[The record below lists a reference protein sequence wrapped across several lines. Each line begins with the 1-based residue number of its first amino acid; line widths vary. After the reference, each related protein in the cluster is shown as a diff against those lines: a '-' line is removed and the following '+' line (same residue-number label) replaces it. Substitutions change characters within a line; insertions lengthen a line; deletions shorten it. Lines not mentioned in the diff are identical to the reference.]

1 MSLARHVL
9 IPVDFSS
16 LCERAAS
23 ALSDLAPVI
32 ERVTLVHV
40 HDEESEQAI
49 ATLNLTPDSPKA
61 SAKMKAALETQLAKW
76 GDEHLSS
83 IAKRDVEVVM
93 DDHPAEALCRRAA
106 ELDVSLIVIPTHGR
120 TGLAHLLMGSVAE
133 HVVQKAPCPV
143 LVVRRK

>member
-16 LCERAAS
+16 LCEKAAA
-23 ALSDLAPVI
+23 ALSDLSPVI

-40 HDEESEQAI
+40 HDEESHQAI
-49 ATLNLTPDSPKA
+49 ATLNLAPDAPRA
-61 SAKMKAALETQLAKW
+61 SEKMKAALQTRLAAW

-83 IAKRDVEVVM
+83 IAKRDAEVVM
-93 DDHPAEALCRRAA
+93 DDEPAEAVCRRAK
-106 ELDVSLIVIPTHGR
+106 ELGVSLIVTPTHGR

-143 LVVRRK
+143 LVVRRT